1 MAAPQYETDFYG
13 WTNQQAT
20 LLRAGKLLDAD
31 IAHIAEEIEDMG
43 KNLKR
48 ELVSRLE
55 ILFIHLLKW
64 QYQPGHHGNSWRYT
78 IDEQRAKLV
87 DYLEDNPSLKSQL
100 PEAVERGYRYAVRGA
115 QGNRTAQK
123 HFSGPLSVD
132 LRASPQR
139 RFLARVKTRRG

>member
-1 MAAPQYETDFYG
+1 MDAPQYETDFYG

-20 LLRAGKLLDAD
+20 LLRAGKLLEAD

-43 KNLKR
+43 ENLKR

-87 DYLEDNPSLKSQL
+87 DHLEDNPSFKSQL

-115 QGNRTAQK
+115 AKETGLPKNTFPEPCPWTYEQALNED
-123 HFSGPLSVD
+123 FWPE
-132 LRASPQR
+132 
-139 RFLARVKTRRG
+139 

>member
-1 MAAPQYETDFYG
+1 MDAPQYETDFYG

-64 QYQPGHHGNSWRYT
+64 QYQPGHHGNSWRYS

-87 DYLEDNPSLKSQL
+87 DHLEDNPSLKPQL
-100 PEAVERGYRYAVRGA
+100 PEAVERSYRYAIRGA
-115 QGNRTAQK
+115 AKETGLPGNTFPKSCPWTYEQALNVN
-123 HFSGPLSVD
+123 FWPE
-132 LRASPQR
+132 
-139 RFLARVKTRRG
+139 

>member
-1 MAAPQYETDFYG
+1 MDAPQYETDFYG

-20 LLRAGKLLDAD
+20 LLRAGKLLEAD

-43 KNLKR
+43 ENLKR
-48 ELVSRLE
+48 ELGSRLE

-115 QGNRTAQK
+115 AKETGLPKNTFPEPCPWTYEQALNED
-123 HFSGPLSVD
+123 FWPE
-132 LRASPQR
+132 
-139 RFLARVKTRRG
+139 

>member
-20 LLRAGKLLDAD
+20 LLRAGKLLEAD

-43 KNLKR
+43 ENLKR

-115 QGNRTAQK
+115 AKETGLPKNTFPEPCPWTYEQALNED
-123 HFSGPLSVD
+123 FWPE
-132 LRASPQR
+132 
-139 RFLARVKTRRG
+139 

>member
-1 MAAPQYETDFYG
+1 MDAPQYETDFYG
-13 WTNQQAT
+13 WTNQQAA
-20 LLRAGKLLDAD
+20 LLRAGKLLEAD

-55 ILFIHLLKW
+55 ILFVHLLKW
-64 QYQPGHHGNSWRYT
+64 QYQPRHHGNSWRYT

-100 PEAVERGYRYAVRGA
+100 PEAFERGYRYAVRGA
-115 QGNRTAQK
+115 TKETGLPKNTFPEPCPWTYEQALNED
-123 HFSGPLSVD
+123 FWPE
-132 LRASPQR
+132 
-139 RFLARVKTRRG
+139 